1 MKVVILSEINWSF
14 LRQRHHFITEDFAN
28 QHDVVFVQRI
38 ASRDLN
44 IENLKLFLP
53 SILRL
58 RPSKK
63 IKTQTQG
70 SSNIKFVNSFYIPSD
85 SIVASILNRIWY
97 KLFLEKYVKD
107 AFVYSFTPMIDLI
120 EGYRFLC
127 FDIIHNWW
135 EMKWNQEVIS
145 KRLNLYL
152 EKANVIITD
161 SLPIFDRLRKL
172 SLQSMPLLLLPGLGK
187 DWFNFFQDES
197 HKYKLKITSNKL
209 VFFGNLRSNSDL
221 SLINRLSEVYGVD
234 LYGIVQD
241 NCKSSLENCNIVGE
255 FSQDQ
260 LMYKLLGYDAVILPY
275 KNDEFS
281 NYISPAKYFE
291 CLSLK
296 IPIISNSHLEHL
308 PLWNDVV
315 VRFNE
320 KTSSTELKK
329 NIEITQNAIEDK
341 SQEIDCILEKNIWEV
356 KIKEHNKALLNEFS

>member
-14 LRQRHHFITEDFAN
+14 LRQRHHFITEDLAN

-44 IENLKLFLP
+44 IDTLKSFLL
-53 SILRL
+53 SIV

-63 IKTQTQG
+63 FKTQIQG
-70 SSNIKFVNSFYIPSD
+70 SSNIKFVKSFYIPSD
-85 SIVASILNRIWY
+85 NIVASIVNRIWY
-97 KLFLEKYVKD
+97 KFFLEKYVKD
-107 AFVYSFTPMIDLI
+107 SFIYSFTPMIDLV

-127 FDIIHNWW
+127 FDVIHNWW
-135 EMKWNQEVIS
+135 EVKWNQEVIS

-152 EKANVIITD
+152 ERANVIITD
-161 SLPIFDRLRKL
+161 SLPIYDRLRKL
-172 SLQSMPLLLLPGLGK
+172 SLQSMPILLLPGLGK
-187 DWFNFFQDES
+187 NWFNFFQTEN

-221 SLINRLSEVYGVD
+221 SLINRLSEVYSVD
-234 LYGIVQD
+234 LYGVVQD
-241 NCKSSLENCNIVGE
+241 NCKSSLQNCNFMGE

-260 LMYKLLGYDAVILPY
+260 LIYKLSNYDAVILPY

-281 NYISPAKYFE
+281 KYISPAKYFE

-296 IPIISNSHLEHL
+296 IPIISNSQLEHL

-315 VRFNE
+315 VRLNE
-320 KTSSTELKK
+320 KTTTTELKK
-329 NIEITQNAIEDK
+329 NMEITQNSIEDR
-341 SQEIDCILEKNIWEV
+341 SQEIDNILAKNIWEV